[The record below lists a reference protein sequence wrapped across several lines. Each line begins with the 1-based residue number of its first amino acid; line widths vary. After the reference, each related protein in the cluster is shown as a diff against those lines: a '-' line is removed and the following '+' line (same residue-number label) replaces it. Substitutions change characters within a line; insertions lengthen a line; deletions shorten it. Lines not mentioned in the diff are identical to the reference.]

1 MATGIS
7 VDQTLGRLSTWLSG
21 AAFTGLVA
29 LAHLPGRQI
38 DPPPAAPQHSAE
50 VKTPAPAVVP
60 PVSAEATV
68 ANADASS
75 AQGPPPVPGPPRVMQ
90 PSSIASA
97 PSAPPERV
105 ATPPAT
111 TAPSAQAPAAP
122 VSSTAAS
129 PGNTQ
134 ATATTPAAAPPNAP
148 PPDTWSAE
156 ELNAGLRQCL
166 ELLAP
171 AAVEMELEEPMRRG
185 ACGTPAP
192 LALRSVGGVQKVEFS
207 PPPTMNCRLAAS
219 LSTWVDKVLQPAAQ
233 QVFGSR
239 VTRIVGASSYSCR
252 NIYNNPKLTLSE
264 HATGNAVDI
273 SAFVMADG
281 RTVTVAKGWGPT
293 ERDITAA
300 RKKAAEKEAAKPKA
314 PADGKG
320 ASEPPAGDKPAEG
333 EAGKRANSK
342 DGSVQKVDYRRPAA
356 KPAAKDGAKP
366 SEDPKGPAAANRA
379 AAGGTDANLKPATTK
394 EAVFLKRLH
403 EGSCA
408 VFATVLGPE
417 ANEAHRDHFHLDMKV
432 RRSSRGICH

>member
-29 LAHLPGRQI
+29 LAHLPVRQM
-38 DPPPAAPQHSAE
+38 DPPPSALQRPAE
-50 VKTPAPAVVP
+50 VKPPASAVVP
-60 PVSAEATV
+60 PASAVVAPASAEA
-68 ANADASS
+68 APKHARDS
-75 AQGPPPVPGPPRVMQ
+75 AEQPSPVMQ

-97 PSAPPERV
+97 SPAPESA
-105 ATPPAT
+105 
-111 TAPSAQAPAAP
+111 APAATSAPAVQAPGAP
-122 VSSTAAS
+122 VSGATS
-129 PGNTQ
+129 PTSPQGAQ
-134 ATATTPAAAPPNAP
+134 GQAATATSPANSPAPE
-148 PPDTWSAE
+148 TWSAE

-171 AAVEMELEEPMRRG
+171 AAVEMELEEPMRHG

-192 LALRSVGGVQKVEFS
+192 LALRSVGAAQKVEFS
-207 PPPTMNCRLAAS
+207 PSPTMNCRLAAS
-219 LSTWVDKVLQPAAQ
+219 LSTWVDKVLQPTAQ

-273 SAFVMADG
+273 SAFMMADG
-281 RTVTVAKGWGPT
+281 RTITVAKGWGPT

-300 RKKAAEKEAAKPKA
+300 RKKAAEKEAVKPKP
-314 PADGKG
+314 PADAKG
-320 ASEPPAGDKPAEG
+320 ASGQPSAGEKPAAG
-333 EAGKRANSK
+333 EAGKRANPK
-342 DGSVQKVDYRRPAA
+342 EGSLQKADYRRPT
-356 KPAAKDGAKP
+356 AKDGGKV
-366 SEDPKGPAAANRA
+366 SEDSKATAGK
-379 AAGGTDANLKPATTK
+379 AAGGEEASLKPATTK

>member
-29 LAHLPGRQI
+29 LAHLPGRQV
-38 DPPPAAPQHSAE
+38 DPPPPAPQHSAE
-50 VKTPAPAVVP
+50 VKTSAPAVVP
-60 PVSAEATV
+60 PVSAEAAV

-97 PSAPPERV
+97 SPAPPERV

-342 DGSVQKVDYRRPAA
+342 DGSVQKVDYRRPAT
-356 KPAAKDGAKP
+356 KPAAKDGAKAP
-366 SEDPKGPAAANRA
+366 EDPKGPAAANRA